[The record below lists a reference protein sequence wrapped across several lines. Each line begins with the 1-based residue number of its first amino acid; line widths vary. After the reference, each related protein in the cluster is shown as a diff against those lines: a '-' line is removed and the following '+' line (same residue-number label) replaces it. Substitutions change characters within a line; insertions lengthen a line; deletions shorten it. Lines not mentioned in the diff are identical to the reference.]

1 MAKKEII
8 DSPTNKRSVFGLI
21 TSTYKKGFSKLDDK
35 VSEKILSKKDY
46 KNYTEAKGRGDKY
59 PMQYLEDYGS
69 TIKNFMKKNKK

>member
-35 VSEKILSKKDY
+35 VSKKDY

-59 PMQYLEDYGS
+59 PMQSLEDYGS